1 MRFVAAEIGELLEP
15 LIEIVNTNG
24 PRAVSEDPALG
35 TGVLV
40 FHESVHRNKRCV
52 LAYLMNRLRRI
63 QTYRWEAGAV
73 AANHLSENM
82 SAAESTFLTQYN
94 KLLGSYCSEVDLD
107 ITADAQPPKD
117 LYIEVRVLADCGSV
131 ETDAGPVTLKPGTA
145 HFLKRADVEPL
156 IRQGLLEHVQ

>member
-1 MRFVAAEIGELLEP
+1 VRYIAAEINELVEP
-15 LIEIVNTNG
+15 LLEIVNTHGG
-24 PRAVSEDPALG
+24 PAVSADPSLAS
-35 TGVLV
+35 GVLV
-40 FHESVHRNKRCV
+40 YHQSVHRNKRCV

-63 QTYRWEAGAV
+63 QAYRWEAGTV
-73 AANHLSENM
+73 AASHLGENM
-82 SAAESTFLTQYN
+82 SAAESMFLSQYN
-94 KLLGSYCSEVDLD
+94 KLIGSYCDTVELD

-131 ETDAGPVTLKPGTA
+131 VTDSGLVTLKPGTA